1 MQKQGTLEL
10 PNSIKDN
17 IAKTKIVVIKT
28 HDNKTITIK
37 EENEINI
44 LLSVINNSKVWTGP
58 VTTPSPLYEM
68 RLFDSNDKIIAEILY
83 NPGNYFS
90 IEINNK
96 SYELTNIDKEP
107 LNTILNK

>member
-1 MQKQGTLEL
+1 MLKQ
-10 PNSIKDN
+10 
-17 IAKTKIVVIKT
+17 KIVVIKT

-37 EENEINI
+37 EENKINV

-58 VTTPSPLYEM
+58 VTTPSTLYKM
-68 RLFDSNDKIIAEILY
+68 NLFDSSNKRIAEILY
-83 NPGNYFS
+83 NLGNYFS

-96 SYELTNIDKEP
+96 SFELTNIDKES